1 MEVIGWRTKKVS
13 DEVENLIKP
22 VEMVDVSQKLVIAR
36 RAEAMGVIR
45 LQPQTI
51 DVIRLG
57 QVTKG
62 NVLATAEIAGIL
74 SAKRTPEIIP
84 LCHQIPL
91 SQITLSFEMAKD
103 NITARCNVSANYK
116 TGVEMEALVGV
127 TTSLLT
133 IWDMVKYLEKDAG
146 GQYPHT
152 RIQNVQ
158 VTEKWKD
165 E

>member
-1 MEVIGWRTKKVS
+1 MEVIGWRTKEVS
-13 DEVENLIKP
+13 DEAENLLKP
-22 VEMVDVSQKLVIAR
+22 VDMVDVSQKPEVAR
-36 RAEAMGVIR
+36 RAEAMGVLQ

-51 DVIRLG
+51 NDIKNGR
-57 QVTKG
+57 VTKG
-62 NVLATAEIAGIL
+62 NVLAAAEIAGIL

-91 SQITLSFEMAKD
+91 TQITLSFEVGKD
-103 NITARCNVSANYK
+103 CITARCNVSANYK

-127 TTSLLT
+127 ATSLLT
-133 IWDMVKYLEKDAG
+133 IWDMVKYLEKDAE

-152 RIQNVQ
+152 RIQNIQ

-165 E
+165 G